1 MVSWNRTGIKKA
13 LKLGIL
19 IGRVEK
25 LLKGNIR
32 EFWAGDKA
40 IDQNSNVV
48 VTRSNGVKCRNTPS
62 NLELFSLS
70 DLLGPVLEIS
80 VLLSKSIGILWSL
93 LILQGSQLG
102 LQFFVLN
109 KIKSSYFTSNTQQN
123 LKNTSCCILVREL
136 TAFCNIAA
144 SISTVAFLD

>member
-40 IDQNSNVV
+40 VDQNPNVV

-80 VLLSKSIGILWSL
+80 VLLSKSIGILCSL
-93 LILQGSQLG
+93 FILQGSQLG

-109 KIKSSYFTSNTQQN
+109 KIESSYFTSNTQQ
-123 LKNTSCCILVREL
+123 K
-136 TAFCNIAA
+136 
-144 SISTVAFLD
+144 